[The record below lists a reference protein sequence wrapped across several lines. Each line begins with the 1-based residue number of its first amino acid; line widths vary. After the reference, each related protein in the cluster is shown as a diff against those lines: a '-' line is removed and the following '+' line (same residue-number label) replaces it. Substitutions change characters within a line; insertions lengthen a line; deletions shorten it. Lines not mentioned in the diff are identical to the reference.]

1 MKLSKLIEVLRDNS
15 YKIGNFKNSK
25 YYKENKE
32 EEIKVGVYIRRSKR
46 DRKSIENQISSVI
59 HVLKDDFAI
68 EEEQIRVYKDNGL
81 SGTDDKRLGYLQ
93 LKKDLEYGTI
103 NTVVVAN
110 IDRFGRTTEDLLNDI
125 FPCKKVSYLFI
136 SLDDLLINSYQNRA
150 SFLKKIHEADNYAA
164 STSRKI
170 RRVLKARMKEG
181 SCISSRAPYAY
192 QIIEQDGNRIL
203 VIGDT
208 FKADIVKKI
217 FIEYV
222 SGKSLG
228 DIIRLLNAENIKT
241 PTGKDFWSKSTVKSI
256 LQNPIYKGDLYQG
269 KFQKQSYI
277 NSGEGKQVKK
287 VNNDEWIFSAKCPA
301 VIDEGIFNLA
311 NQLLEQ
317 NKLVR
322 TGGSERK
329 LFTGILKCRECGAS
343 LIYRKKSKSYQCSNS
358 LKPPYK
364 CTTHLVSECDL
375 KEIISPK
382 IKDKLQKIDEDIL
395 NVVKERLNMFDSS
408 SYYKM
413 ELNELE
419 NEIDKLLDK
428 LLEVDKKDK
437 YADRL
442 IKKIKDKISVL
453 EEQQHIIE
461 KRIQENDLFN
471 KKVNMYLS
479 TLQEDIDKNFIYRL
493 FIKDI
498 IISDK
503 EEIEINWRI

>member
-1 MKLSKLIEVLRDNS
+1 MKLSKLIDVLKNNS

-25 YYKENKE
+25 YYQENKE
-32 EEIKVGVYIRRSKR
+32 EEVKVGVYIRRSKR

-59 HVLKDDFAI
+59 HVLKDDFTI
-68 EEEQIRVYKDNGL
+68 EEEQIRVYKDNGV
-81 SGTDDKRLGYLQ
+81 SGTNDKRVGYLE
-93 LKKDLEYGTI
+93 LKKDLECGII

-125 FPCKKVSYLFI
+125 FPSKKISYLFI
-136 SLDDLLINSYQNRA
+136 SLDDLLINSYQNRS

-181 SCISSRAPYAY
+181 SCISSRAPYGY
-192 QIIEQDGNRIL
+192 QIIEEDGNRVL

-228 DIIRLLNAENIKT
+228 DIIRFLNGENIKT
-241 PTGKDFWSKSTVKSI
+241 PTGKDSWSKSTVKSI
-256 LQNPIYKGDLYQG
+256 LQNPVYKGDLYQG

-277 NSGEGKQVKK
+277 NAGEGKQVKK
-287 VNNDEWIFSAKCPA
+287 VDNDEWIFSAKCPA

-317 NKLVR
+317 NKSVR
-322 TGGSERK
+322 TGGSERR
-329 LFTGILKCRECGAS
+329 LFTGILKCGECGAS
-343 LIYRKKSKSYQCSNS
+343 LIYRKKTESYQCANS
-358 LKPPYK
+358 LKPPYQ
-364 CTTHLVSECDL
+364 CSSHLVSEIEL
-375 KEIISPK
+375 KEIISLK
-382 IKDKLQKIDEDIL
+382 IKNSLQKMDDNIL
-395 NVVKERLNMFDSS
+395 NIVKSKLNVLDSNR
-408 SYYKM
+408 YYEI
-413 ELNELE
+413 ELNEIE
-419 NEIDKLLDK
+419 SEIDRFIDKLI
-428 LLEVDKKDK
+428 EVDKKDK

-442 IKKIKDKISVL
+442 IKKINNKINDL
-453 EEQQHIIE
+453 EEQ
-461 KRIQENDLFN
+461 
-471 KKVNMYLS
+471 KKVINNKIKENNLFTESVDNYLN
-479 TLQEDIDKNFIYRL
+479 TLQNDIDKNFIYRL

-503 EEIEINWRI
+503 DGIEINWRI